1 MEIGYH
7 PWFSHLI
14 SIEPIS
20 DSPEAKNEHY
30 RQMFMPPG
38 SKLSS
43 KPENKDALDR
53 LLRDLPHPFILE
65 DIVSDLR
72 KNIAEFLDLHRG
84 DPAKY
89 PKPLLGEVGL
99 DQSFRVPF
107 GTSTESDLAHVSG
120 GSRLSPFFV
129 PVDHQRRI
137 LEAQIDL
144 AVEMGVNVSLHSVK
158 SPAPTQA
165 ILKTMIERHG
175 PQFDAISVDMHSIG
189 VSVDTWRD
197 IEVGAVLSLNFLR

>member
-1 MEIGYH
+1 VEKGYH

-14 SIEPIS
+14 SIETIP
-20 DSPEAKNEHY
+20 DTAEAKNEHY
-30 RQMFMPPG
+30 RQLLMPPG

-53 LLRDLPHPFILE
+53 LLRDLPHPFTLE
-65 DIVSDLR
+65 DMVSDLR
-72 KNIAEFLDLHRG
+72 KNMTEFLNLHRG
-84 DPAKY
+84 DPSRY

-107 GTSTESDLAHVSG
+107 GTSAESDLAHISG

-129 PVDHQRRI
+129 PVEHQRRI

-144 AVEMGVNVSLHSVK
+144 AIEMGVNVSLHSVK
-158 SPAPTQA
+158 SPAPTQTM
-165 ILKTMIERHG
+165 LKTMLERHG
-175 PQFDAISVDMHSIG
+175 ANFDAISVDMHSIG

-197 IEVGAVLSLNFLR
+197 IEVGAVHFS